1 MLGFSY
7 ETSTNSWFYG
17 EWIVK
22 IIAKVM
28 ILTIR
33 FVLHKKRRE
42 TMKDNKKEKSEPKYM
57 GRIRFIKDRVV
68 NTRPE
73 MDLENAKIM
82 TESFKETAGE
92 PLCIRKAKAFRKQ
105 CREKT
110 VKIWDQELI
119 VGCSGSKMRGG
130 IICADTCWSVL
141 DDELET
147 ISERKYDPFYLREE
161 DKELFLR
168 EIKPYWEGRSTYE
181 AWLKQ
186 IPDDCRDLRDTGQ
199 VYINRKAVRG
209 WGETTAGYRQII
221 EEGIESICDTIRARK
236 EELDPTVPGDIEK
249 EDYLNALLIS
259 AEGICDLAERYAKEA
274 ERLAEEEKDE
284 KRKEEL
290 LMIASNCHRVPR
302 YPARTF
308 YEALQSL
315 YIYQICIF
323 MEQNAASYNPGR
335 MDQYLYPFYKKDMEE
350 GILTEEKAQE
360 LLDCLW
366 VKFSEPC
373 LFQDAVTA
381 EFAAG
386 YPMFQNVCVGGVTT
400 SGQDAVNPLS
410 YLILQATMDVQLY
423 QPSLS
428 VRYSL
433 AKNPNKFLRK
443 VVELIRL
450 GTGFPAFHND
460 DIGIRMLMNKG
471 IPLREAFDWNPCGCV
486 ETNLEGRLRHYT
498 ALADIN
504 LGGMIEFVMT
514 NGVNRKSGRKV
525 SVETGDPKNFT
536 SYEEFKEAVKN
547 QLRYAIRAV
556 VKGSHVIDNV
566 CMDRIVPALSLSFR
580 DCIQKCSDY
589 AWGGAKYNT
598 GNGIIMIGV
607 ADLINSMAA
616 VKNLVYD
623 TKQISMKELILALD
637 ADFEGYDAIKKL
649 CDDAPKYGNDNE
661 ATNDIAGEMF
671 TFIANEIESYRSKF
685 GTMTP
690 GILPVSGNTPFG
702 LEVGALPSGRHA
714 WKPLADGVSPNGG
727 TDTEGPG
734 AVLKSVSHLPH
745 DRFVQGTLLNMK
757 IEPEMLNSE
766 NGIMQMMALL
776 KSMCSL
782 GIFHVQF
789 NVIDRE
795 TLLAAQERPEE
806 YRGLLIRVAGYTAYF
821 TELGKDVQ
829 DEIIARTEQESLY
842 GCSVG

>member
-1 MLGFSY
+1 
-7 ETSTNSWFYG
+7 
-17 EWIVK
+17 
-22 IIAKVM
+22 
-28 ILTIR
+28 
-33 FVLHKKRRE
+33 
-42 TMKDNKKEKSEPKYM
+42 M
-57 GRIRFIKDRVV
+57 GANFMDRIRFMKERVV
-68 NTRPE
+68 NTVPE
-73 MDLENAKIM
+73 MDLENAHIM

-92 PLCIRKAKAFRKQ
+92 PLCIQKAKAFRRQ
-105 CREKT
+105 CRQKT
-110 VKIWDQELI
+110 VRIWDKELI

-130 IICADTCWSVL
+130 ILCADTCWSIL
-141 DDELET
+141 DDEIDT
-147 ISERKYDPFYLREE
+147 INDRKYDPFKLRDE
-161 DKELFLR
+161 DRQMFLD
-168 EIKPYWEGRSTYE
+168 EIKPFWQGRSTYE
-181 AWLKQ
+181 AWLRQ
-186 IPDDCRDLRDTGQ
+186 IPDDCRELRDTGQ

-221 EEGIESICDTIRARK
+221 EEGIESICETIRKKKAA
-236 EELDPTVPGDIEK
+236 LDATVPGDIEK
-249 EDYLNALLIS
+249 ENYLNALLIS
-259 AEGICDLAERYAKEA
+259 AEGICALAERYAVEA
-274 ERLAEEEKDE
+274 ERLAQEEQDKE
-284 KRKEEL
+284 RKQEL
-290 LMIASNCHRVPR
+290 LDIAASCHHVPR
-302 YPARTF
+302 YPARSF
-308 YEALQSL
+308 REALQSL
-315 YIYQICIF
+315 YLYQICIF

-335 MDQYLYPFYKKDMEE
+335 MDQYLYPYYKADIEK

-366 VKFSEPC
+366 IKFSEPC

-400 SGQDAVNPLS
+400 AGLDAVNDLS

-460 DIGIRMLMNKG
+460 DAGIRMVMNKG
-471 IPLREAFDWNPCGCV
+471 IPLREALDWNPCGCV
-486 ETNLEGRLRHYT
+486 ETNLEGRLRQYT

-514 NGVNRKSGRKV
+514 NGVNRKSERKV
-525 SVETGDPKNFT
+525 SVETGDPTGFQT
-536 SYEEFKEAVKN
+536 YEDFKEAVKE

-566 CMDRIVPALSLSFR
+566 CMDRVVPALSLSFR
-580 DCIQKCSDY
+580 ECIENCSDY

-598 GNGIIMIGV
+598 GNGIILIGV

-616 VKNLVYD
+616 VKNLIYD
-623 TKQISMKELILALD
+623 EKKITMKELVEALD
-637 ADFEGYDAIKKL
+637 DDFQGHEFIQQL
-649 CDDAPKYGNDNE
+649 CKDAPKYGND
-661 ATNDIAGEMF
+661 DDCVDSIIGEMY
-671 TFIANEIESYRSKF
+671 TFIADEIESYRSKF

-702 LEVGALPSGRHA
+702 LEVGALPYGRNA

-727 TDTEGPG
+727 TDTQGPG
-734 AVLKSVSHLPH
+734 AVLKSVSKIPH

-757 IEPEMLNSE
+757 VEPEMLNSE
-766 NGIMQMMALL
+766 NGIQQMMALL

-789 NVIDRE
+789 NVINRE
-795 TLLAAQERPEE
+795 TLLAAQKNPKD
-806 YRGLLIRVAGYTAYF
+806 YRGLLVRVAGYTAYF

-829 DEIIARTEQESLY
+829 DEIIGRTEQKSLY
-842 GCSVG
+842 GCSCG

>member
-1 MLGFSY
+1 MA
-7 ETSTNSWFYG
+7 E
-17 EWIVK
+17 
-22 IIAKVM
+22 
-28 ILTIR
+28 
-33 FVLHKKRRE
+33 
-42 TMKDNKKEKSEPKYM
+42 NKEPKYM
-57 GRIRFIKDRVV
+57 ERIQFMKDRVV
-68 NTRPE
+68 NKNPE
-73 MDLENAKIM
+73 MDLENARIL
-82 TESFKETAGE
+82 TESFKETEGE

-110 VKIWDQELI
+110 VEIWDKELI

-130 IICADTCWSVL
+130 ILCVDTCWSIL

-147 ISERKYDPFYLREE
+147 ISTRKYDPFYLTPE
-161 DKELFLR
+161 DKEMFLDQ
-168 EIKPYWEGRSTYE
+168 IKPYWKGRSTYE

-209 WGETTAGYRQII
+209 WGETTAGYRQIV
-221 EEGIESICDTIRARK
+221 EEGIESICETIRARK
-236 EELDPTVPGDIEK
+236 AELDPTVPGDIEK

-259 AEGICDLAERYAKEA
+259 AEGICDLAERYAQEA
-274 ERLAEEEKDE
+274 ERLAALESDPV
-284 KRKEEL
+284 RKEEL
-290 LMIASNCHRVPR
+290 LTIASNCHHVPK

-308 YEALQSL
+308 HEALQSL

-335 MDQYLYPFYKKDMEE
+335 MDQYMYPYYKADLES

-366 VKFSEPC
+366 IKFSEPC

-514 NGVNRKSGRKV
+514 NGVNRKSGRTV
-525 SVETGDPKNFT
+525 SVQTGDPTTFET
-536 SYEEFKEAVKN
+536 FEDFKEAVKN
-547 QLRYAIRAV
+547 QLRYATRAV

-580 DCIQKCSDY
+580 ECIQKCKDY

-616 VKNLVYD
+616 IKYLVYD
-623 TKQISMKELILALD
+623 TKQVSMADMVAALN
-637 ADFEGYDAIKKL
+637 ADFEGYDEILEL
-649 CDDAPKYGNDNE
+649 CKNTPKYGNDNE
-661 ATNDIAGEMF
+661 ITGEIAGEMF
-671 TFIANEIESYRSKF
+671 TFIADEIESYKSKF

-702 LEVGALPSGRHA
+702 LEVGALPSGRRA

-727 TDTEGPG
+727 TDREGPG
-734 AVLKSVSHLPH
+734 AVLKSVANLPH

-757 IEPEMLNSE
+757 VEPEMLNSE
-766 NGIMQMMALL
+766 NGIRQMMALL

-795 TLLAAQERPEE
+795 TLLAAQAHPEK

-829 DEIIARTEQESLY
+829 DEIIARTEQTTLC

>member
-1 MLGFSY
+1 MGANYLDRIQF
-7 ETSTNSWFYG
+7 
-17 EWIVK
+17 
-22 IIAKVM
+22 
-28 ILTIR
+28 
-33 FVLHKKRRE
+33 
-42 TMKDNKKEKSEPKYM
+42 MKN
-57 GRIRFIKDRVV
+57 RVV
-68 NTRPE
+68 NTTPE
-73 MDLENAKIM
+73 MDLENARIL
-82 TESFKETAGE
+82 TESFKETEGK
-92 PLCIRKAKAFRKQ
+92 PLAIRKAMAFRKQ

-110 VKIWDQELI
+110 IEIWDKELI

-130 IICADTCWSVL
+130 ILCADTCWSIL

-147 ISERKYDPFYLREE
+147 MSERKYDPFVLKEE
-161 DKELFLR
+161 DKLMFLDV
-168 EIKPYWEGRSTYE
+168 IKPYWQGRSTYE
-181 AWLKQ
+181 AWLEQ

-209 WGETTAGYRQII
+209 WGETTAGYKQVI
-221 EEGIESICDTIRARK
+221 EEGIDGIVQNIK
-236 EELDPTVPGDIEK
+236 ERLSRLDPCVPGDIEK
-249 EDYLNALLIS
+249 IDYLNAMLIS
-259 AEGICDLAERYAKEA
+259 AEGICDLAERYAVEA
-274 ERLAEEEKDE
+274 ERLAGLEKDE
-284 KRKEEL
+284 TRKAEL
-290 LMIASNCHRVPR
+290 LKIASACHRVPK

-308 YEALQSL
+308 HEALQSL

-335 MDQYLYPFYKKDMEE
+335 MDQYLYPYYKADIEN
-350 GILTEEKAQE
+350 GTITEDEAQE

-366 VKFSEPC
+366 IKFSEPC

-400 SGQDAVNPLS
+400 SGRDAVNDLS
-410 YLILQATMDVQLY
+410 YKILQATMDVQLY

-433 AKNPNKFLRK
+433 AKNPDSFLRK
-443 VVELIRL
+443 VVELIKL

-460 DIGIRMLMNKG
+460 DIGIRMMMNKG
-471 IPLREAFDWNPCGCV
+471 VPLREAFDWNPCGCV
-486 ETNLEGRLRHYT
+486 ETNLEGRQRQYT

-525 SVETGDPKNFT
+525 SVETGDPT
-536 SYEEFKEAVKN
+536 SFKTYEEFKEAVKN
-547 QLRYAIRAV
+547 QLRYATRAV

-566 CMDRIVPALSLSFR
+566 CMDRVVPALSLTFR
-580 DCIQKCSDY
+580 DCIENCKDY
-589 AWGGAKYNT
+589 AWGGAKYNC

-616 VKNLVYD
+616 IKNLVYD
-623 TKQISMKELILALD
+623 THQVEMKDMVAALN
-637 ADFEGYDAIKKL
+637 ADFEGYEDLQKL
-649 CDDAPKYGNDNE
+649 CIKAPKYGNDDE
-661 ATNDIAGEMF
+661 DVDDIADEMF
-671 TFIANEIESYRSKF
+671 TFIADEIESYESKF

-702 LEVGALPSGRHA
+702 LEVGALPYGRNA

-727 TDTEGPG
+727 TDTNGPG

-757 IEPEMLNSE
+757 IEPEMLASE
-766 NGIMQMMALL
+766 NGIHQMMALL

-782 GIFHVQF
+782 GLFHVQF
-789 NVIDRE
+789 NVINRE
-795 TLLAAQERPEE
+795 TLIAAQKDPDS
-806 YRGLLIRVAGYTAYF
+806 YRGLLVRVAGYTAYF

-829 DEIIARTEQESLY
+829 DEIIGRTEQHTLY